1 MKYFINPCTDP
12 YRNMAFDEWCLEHG
26 PDEPVFYL
34 WRNRPSVIVGFNQVA
49 ENEVNL
55 DYLREHGIL
64 LVRRVTG
71 GGAVYHDLQNLN
83 YSFVGPLHTIDTGLI
98 TDALTAMGLDVART
112 GRNDIFLDG
121 RKISGYARRV
131 WKNRELI
138 HGTLMYD
145 VDIETLTA
153 ALNVEGSKLNRK
165 GVASVRS
172 RVTNIKDYLPGIQSI
187 DEFQQALQ
195 SILEEQCRAE
205 RGALTESQQAEIE
218 KLAAGKFSTPDWIMK
233 PKEAD

>member
-1 MKYFINPCTDP
+1 MKYFINSCTDP

-49 ENEVNL
+49 GNEVNL

-98 TDALTAMGLDVART
+98 TDALTAMGLDVERT

-195 SILEEQCRAE
+195 KILEEQCCAE
-205 RGALTESQQAEIE
+205 RGELTERQQAEIE
-218 KLAAGKFSTPDWIMK
+218 KLATEKFSTPEWILK

>member
-1 MKYFINPCTDP
+1 MKYFINSCTDP

-98 TDALTAMGLDVART
+98 TDALTAMGLNVERT